1 MKQVANILVVIFAV
15 ALAVGCTSARWTVKD
30 QAATD
35 HSDYQVLEEN
45 QFLKQAGEV
54 TPDDPSLRLD
64 IFSSTIYRSSQR
76 VLVQRNIQDYRLR
89 PGFVILGLS
98 GAAIAFYAAN
108 SNALSGNNTST
119 KSTTLNAAGAFLA
132 LSGFLNMK
140 PVGEPRPTGEE
151 RFLRSTGSVVNVDT
165 VRVQQP
171 VDATAEVEVRFDDRV
186 IFTEAGRSLTSNQ
199 IEIPLA
205 SKLNE
210 LQLEGEDP
218 GSISINVNFNDSTYT
233 YNYPVESVLRPYA
246 QVTVQLTELRNN
258 PEESEDNILADL
270 VRGSQVQIQ
279 NSENENWYR
288 VLYGISESYI
298 LKEDTKL
305 LWRSSDFVVEEQV
318 VTVPRVP
325 FGNIDV
331 ESNIPILR
339 GPTPNAVGLILTNQN
354 YSGDL
359 PERNYANRD
368 GRLMKTYL
376 QDALGFSEEK
386 VFELNDLST
395 AGELYKTLSE
405 IQFVANDSTEFF
417 VYLSGYGSVM
427 NQDES
432 PQLTFL
438 NTDPNSDPVS
448 LDQLFEQISSI
459 PSAKTIVLG
468 DIDFSREF
476 SSAEYTANEQ
486 QRILESHVNALT
498 FGNPTATVLMG
509 SHLNQP
515 TSVYVSATGEDKKH
529 HIFPY
534 FFAKALQK
542 RNTILPAIYQYL
554 ERNVSYN
561 ARRLHDRPQDPILL
575 GNSSIDLVEE

>member
-1 MKQVANILVVIFAV
+1 MVIIFAV

-35 HSDYQVLEEN
+35 QSDNQVLEEK
-45 QFLKQAGEV
+45 QFLEKAAEV
-54 TPDDPSLRLD
+54 TPEEPSLRLD
-64 IFSSTIYRSSQR
+64 IFSSSRYQYTQR

-98 GAAIAFYAAN
+98 GAAMAFYAAN
-108 SNALSGNNTST
+108 SNAVSGNSTST
-119 KSTTLNAAGAFLA
+119 KSMTLNAAGALFA

-151 RFLRSTGSVVNVDT
+151 RFLRSTGNIVNIDT
-165 VRVQQP
+165 VRIQQP
-171 VDATAEVEVRFDDRV
+171 VDATADLEVRFNDRV
-186 IFTEAGRSLTSNQ
+186 IFTEAGRKLTSGQ

-218 GSISINVNFNDSTYT
+218 GSISINVNFSDSTYT
-233 YNYPVESVLRPYA
+233 YNYPVESVLRSYA
-246 QVTVQLTELRNN
+246 QVTAQLTELRNN
-258 PEESEDNILADL
+258 PEETEDNILADL

-279 NSENENWYR
+279 SSENEEWYR

-298 LKEDTKL
+298 HKQDTKL
-305 LWRSSDFVVEEQV
+305 LWRSSDFDAEEQV

-354 YSGDL
+354 YAGDL
-359 PERNYANRD
+359 PERNYATRD

-386 VFELNDLST
+386 VFELNDQST
-395 AGELYKTLSE
+395 AGQLYKTLSE
-405 IQFVANDSTEFF
+405 IRFAANDSTEFF
-417 VYLSGYGSVM
+417 VYLSGYGSVV
-427 NQDES
+427 NKDES

-438 NTDPNSDPVS
+438 NTDPDSDPVR

-476 SSAEYTANEQ
+476 SSANYTANEQ
-486 QRILESHVNALT
+486 QRILESHVNELT
-498 FGNPTATVLMG
+498 FGNPTASVLMG

-515 TSVYVSATGEDKKH
+515 TSVYVSATGDDKKH

-534 FFAKALQK
+534 FFAKALQE
-542 RNTILPAIYQYL
+542 RNTTLPAIYQYL

-561 ARRLHDRPQDPILL
+561 TRRLHDRPQDPILL
-575 GNSSIDLVEE
+575 GNSSMDLVQE